1 MGIFNQVWNFN
12 LIYRVEI
19 SFWLNSKL
27 FLKMTLR
34 RNFNLAWKLKIFHKI
49 DIFRNQGWKSDS
61 THARISCIFK
71 KKKDYDFPAR
81 FKWTKD
87 KLINLLKCLQEF
99 KWYDSKA
106 DKFKLYEKVKKRLAE
121 IYEDEAE
128 TFGPVSVSG
137 NPYKDLGDVLIR
149 LI

>member
-1 MGIFNQVWNFN
+1 M
-12 LIYRVEI
+12 
-19 SFWLNSKL
+19 
-27 FLKMTLR
+27 
-34 RNFNLAWKLKIFHKI
+34 
-49 DIFRNQGWKSDS
+49 DQGQTYQS
-61 THARISCIFK
+61 
-71 KKKDYDFPAR
+71 
-81 FKWTKD
+81 
-87 KLINLLKCLQEF
+87 LKCLQDFKRSMEF
-99 KWYDSKA
+99 RNYDSKA